1 MFGGKMKVC
10 FVDEAGDLG
19 ALSDP
24 PRQNDQPVLVIG
36 GLILDAGD
44 LHDFT
49 ARFLDLIPA
58 VVDRNR

>member
-1 MFGGKMKVC
+1 MKVC

-36 GLILDAGD
+36 GLVLDAGN